1 VTGSFRKPIGAL
13 SLRLSAFAA
22 VNLLQTDERLH
33 IFRGEM
39 VGLSEWATSEEIS
52 NDAFSESGEDEVSGS
67 LNIALD
73 FGGNDSQL

>member
-1 VTGSFRKPIGAL
+1 
-13 SLRLSAFAA
+13 
-22 VNLLQTDERLH
+22 
-33 IFRGEM
+33 M